1 MVTVINF
8 AFKGHGLFGEG
19 ELEHIPFPFDE
30 EMLAESKYLRISLLV
45 HWLHDSSFNCHSSFS
60 CHSSFYCHFSFK
72 CHSSFNCY
80 SSFNCHFLEEN
91 CLLVHE
97 RQNIFHSTLK

>member
-30 EMLAESKYLRISLLV
+30 EMLTEGKYLRI
-45 HWLHDSSFNCHSSFS
+45 
-60 CHSSFYCHFSFK
+60 
-72 CHSSFNCY
+72 
-80 SSFNCHFLEEN
+80 
-91 CLLVHE
+91 
-97 RQNIFHSTLK
+97 